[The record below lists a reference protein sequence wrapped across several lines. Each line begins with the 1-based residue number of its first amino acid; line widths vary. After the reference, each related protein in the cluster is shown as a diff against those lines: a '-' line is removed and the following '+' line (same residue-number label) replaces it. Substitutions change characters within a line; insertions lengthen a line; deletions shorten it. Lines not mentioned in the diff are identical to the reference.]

1 MKILRKDNIKPKSQP
16 ENSICREPKPEDMTE
31 ANRRAQVRRTQA
43 LLMLEMD
50 SSTVRKIIRRGFI
63 SIHKDKVAHD
73 QRHQV
78 EVFDHK
84 TPGSHILNNHVV

>member
-1 MKILRKDNIKPKSQP
+1 MKILKKNNIKPKSQP
-16 ENSICREPKPEDMTE
+16 EDNICREPEPEDMTE
-31 ANRRAQVRRTQA
+31 ANRRAQVRTRV

-50 SSTVRKIIRRGFI
+50 ASTVKKIIRRGFM

-78 EVFDHK
+78 EVFNHK